1 MNFQQIRTK
10 KTYEKVAD
18 QIKAMIENGSISPGD
33 KLPSVVELAEQF
45 NVGRGTVREA
55 LTALK
60 ALGLIEIRQGEGTF
74 VKQLTSQDILG
85 NYSNLLVGID
95 QIKSLLEVRKVL
107 ETSYIELAAKRR
119 DDQDLINLQEALK
132 QMEAD
137 LQHSTHGEEADWK
150 FHYAIAKAT
159 KNEML
164 VYLIETISDAV
175 KNNLHASRVILYK
188 REGMPQKLLK
198 EHRQIYIA
206 IEQQDGEA
214 AKKRLALHLQEV
226 ESSTTEILEQ

>member
-1 MNFQQIRTK
+1 MNFQQIRTQK
-10 KTYEKVAD
+10 IYEKVAD
-18 QIKAMIENGSISPGD
+18 QIKAMIESGNLSPGD
-33 KLPSVVELAEQF
+33 KLPSVVELAELF

-74 VKQLTSQDILG
+74 VKQLTSQDLLG
-85 NYSNLLVGID
+85 NYSNLLIGID

-107 ETSYIELAAKRR
+107 ESSYVELAAKRR
-119 DDQDLINLQEALK
+119 DYQDLINLQAALK
-132 QMEAD
+132 QMEED

-164 VYLIETISDAV
+164 VYLIETISDAM

-188 REGMPQKLLK
+188 KEGMPQKLLN
-198 EHRQIYIA
+198 EHRQIYAA

-214 AKKRLALHLQEV
+214 AKKLLSHHLQEV
-226 ESSTTEILEQ
+226 ESSTTEILEK